1 MIEMKEFFRNSALL
15 DCLVLRQLSH
25 IKGNWE
31 LIWDRE
37 NEEYEPEDNSYAEE
51 INQLIEDLGLVEPP
65 DKYHTNEDGLAEYVI
80 ANLNWKINK
89 VNGRWIGADY
99 ASILEQGGFHDIDKT
114 NLILAAAGRIK
125 AAMDRNQNH
134 FDDMEEFHQ
143 KMLADVIAIIL
154 YHQKSP

>member
-1 MIEMKEFFRNSALL
+1 MAKIPLTRLNNAP
-15 DCLVLRQLSH
+15 
-25 IKGNWE
+25 
-31 LIWDRE
+31 
-37 NEEYEPEDNSYAEE
+37 EEYNNNDF
-51 INQLIEDLGLVEPP
+51 NQLIEDLGLVEPP
-65 DKYHTNEDGLAEYVI
+65 EKYHTNEDGLAEYVI

-99 ASILEQGGFHDIDKT
+99 ALILEQGGFHDIE

-154 YHQKSP
+154 YHRKSS